1 MDSLF
6 VNIGWAGKNSSWTKE
21 HKQQRYTT
29 VKVKTREVL
38 RWGDKVMLLCCLVA
52 SNNLAITSA
61 ISHKQSYRLSDYFAW
76 MEGFMFDQNRQE
88 QNNLSWGI
96 LTWHGNSQH
105 NNASSWK
112 KALKIMRPVPF
123 VEQGAMVF
131 AAFTGI
137 PFGAGMFWPGAPAAS
152 CFWGRGGSN
161 VPHNSRWSLQTWN
174 VQSRFCGIK
183 RIDRVNVRNGSSSNL
198 R

>member
-76 MEGFMFDQNRQE
+76 MEGFMFDQNR
-88 QNNLSWGI
+88 
-96 LTWHGNSQH
+96 
-105 NNASSWK
+105 
-112 KALKIMRPVPF
+112 
-123 VEQGAMVF
+123 
-131 AAFTGI
+131 
-137 PFGAGMFWPGAPAAS
+137 
-152 CFWGRGGSN
+152 
-161 VPHNSRWSLQTWN
+161 
-174 VQSRFCGIK
+174 
-183 RIDRVNVRNGSSSNL
+183 
-198 R
+198 